1 MLNNKKNKKIIYK
14 DKSLLLPTSL
24 KYIIVIITTI
34 LALYPLYFVFINS
47 FKNRIGYATDKIGFP
62 TKVVFENFLKIFE
75 NSKII
80 LWFSNTIFITV
91 VSVTISLLI
100 GSLAAFALSKMKF
113 KGQSFILNSIISL
126 MIVPIIVMIIP
137 LFVLFGRLHLV
148 NNFISVIVIYT
159 GIMLPFNIYF
169 LYSFFVTIPQA
180 LLDAAKIDGASNFQ
194 VYLRIMLPLA
204 RPALF
209 ALLLVNVLSVWN
221 EFLISLIFLTK
232 ENLRTLMVGLT
243 LLQGRFSL
251 DVPLIMAGLIV
262 GILPVLV
269 LYLFSQRYLVRGLVA
284 GAIKE

>member
-1 MLNNKKNKKIIYK
+1 MLNNKKGKRRIYK
-14 DKSLLLPTSL
+14 DKSLFFPTLL
-24 KYIIVIITTI
+24 KYVIVIITTI

-47 FKNRIGYATDKIGFP
+47 FKNRIGYAADKIGLP
-62 TKVVFENFLKIFE
+62 TKFVFENFLKIFE

-91 VSVTISLLI
+91 ISVIISLLI

-126 MIVPIIVMIIP
+126 MIVPIVVMIIP

-148 NNFISVIVIYT
+148 NNFISVIIIYT

-180 LLDAAKIDGASNFQ
+180 LLDAAKIDGASNFT
-194 VYLRIMLPLA
+194 VYLKIMLPLA
-204 RPALF
+204 KPALF

-221 EFLISLIFLTK
+221 EFLVSLIFLTK

-262 GILPVLV
+262 GILPVLI
-269 LYLFSQRYLVRGLVA
+269 LYLFSQRYLVRGLVG